1 MTAHP
6 AISCDQARLALS
18 ARLDGE
24 PLGMPAD
31 RLGWHVDTCP
41 ACADWLSRAER
52 VTRLVRV
59 QPVRVPDLTET
70 IMAAVVADQASLA
83 ADRARTASAGH
94 AATEAGGR
102 RAVGSGRQAL
112 TRVLQT
118 AIAAIA
124 AMQLFAITSV
134 VLGISADQH
143 ADHEAGAFAAAVAA
157 AFLLAAFRPRLARAY
172 TPIAVVLAVCLT
184 VTSRMGMGEH
194 PVTMLH
200 EIGGYLGAIVQ
211 AGLIFALGRL
221 YPSSDGSPDRPVTA
235 DPAGITA

>member
-31 RLGWHVDTCP
+31 RLGWHVETCP

-59 QPVRVPDLTET
+59 QPARVPDLTET
-70 IMAAVVADQASLA
+70 IMAAVAAEQAGLA
-83 ADRARTASAGH
+83 VDRARTRS
-94 AATEAGGR
+94 TGR
-102 RAVGSGRQAL
+102 RAAGAGRQAL

-134 VLGISADQH
+134 VLGVSTDQH

-184 VTSRMGMGEH
+184 VTSRMGMGDH

-221 YPSSDGSPDRPVTA
+221 YPSSDSSPDRPVTTN
-235 DPAGITA
+235 PAGMAA